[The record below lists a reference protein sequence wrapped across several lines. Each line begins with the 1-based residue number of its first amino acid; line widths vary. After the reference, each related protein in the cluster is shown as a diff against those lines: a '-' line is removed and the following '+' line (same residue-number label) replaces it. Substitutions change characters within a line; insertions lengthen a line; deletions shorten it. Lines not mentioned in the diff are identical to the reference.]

1 MVLFVIKPFYFA
13 HFERTI
19 VFVQSRV
26 DLNVMS
32 LMLSYHFRVL
42 YAVSRFVFV
51 IFHHIIIAIF
61 SDITCHARLSDA
73 VRGCLLIMVILT
85 LILSDSAGRASHCQ
99 S

>member
-1 MVLFVIKPFYFA
+1 MFLVVKPFYFA
-13 HFERTI
+13 YFERAI

-42 YAVSRFVFV
+42 YAVARFVFV
-51 IFHHIIIAIF
+51 LFHYVIIAIF
-61 SDITCHARLSDA
+61 SDVTGHARLSDA
-73 VRGCLLIMVILT
+73 VRGCLLIVVILI
-85 LILSDSAGRASHCQ
+85 LILSDSAGRANHCQ